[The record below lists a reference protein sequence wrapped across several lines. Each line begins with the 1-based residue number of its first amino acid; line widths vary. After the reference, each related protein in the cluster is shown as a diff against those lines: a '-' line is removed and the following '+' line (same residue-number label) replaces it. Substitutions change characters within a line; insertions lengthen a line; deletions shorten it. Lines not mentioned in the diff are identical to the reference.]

1 MDKLVVQLVERFCN
15 DSRFIA
21 YGGIGAEM
29 VCQVAPRLEQV
40 FYTAMQQA
48 GAERFGEVG
57 VGTYLVAF
65 LFVAQRVFGCQQYN
79 GYVAGAHVFFQLTAH
94 LVSVHYRHHNVTD
107 DDVRYFFQGAF
118 LAQLSVGGSLYF
130 KVVGEGFG
138 YIVADVRIVFHY
150 QQYGFVAG

>member
-65 LFVAQRVFGCQQYN
+65 LFVAQQSLAVSSIMGMWLVRTS
-79 GYVAGAHVFFQLTAH
+79 FFSSRHISFPSITGIIMSLTMMSGISFRA
-94 LVSVHYRHHNVTD
+94 
-107 DDVRYFFQGAF
+107 
-118 LAQLSVGGSLYF
+118 LSLPSFPFGGSLYF

>member
-65 LFVAQRVFGCQQYN
+65 LFVA
-79 GYVAGAHVFFQLTAH
+79 AASLW
-94 LVSVHYRHHNVTD
+94 
-107 DDVRYFFQGAF
+107 
-118 LAQLSVGGSLYF
+118 LSAV
-130 KVVGEGFG
+130 
-138 YIVADVRIVFHY
+138 
-150 QQYGFVAG
+150 